1 MSRIGNK
8 QIYIDGDVSVTLSDK
23 ALKVSGP
30 KGILEK
36 EIPSGIEVDISDGIV
51 SVRRKSEDK
60 RTKALHGLTRALINN
75 MVVGVKDGFQKTLE
89 INGTGY
95 KCDIKSKSEL
105 VLNLGYSHPVTF
117 DLPSSITAEVEN
129 KGTQLKIS
137 GIDKELV
144 GEISAQI
151 RKLRKPERYKGKGIR
166 YTDEHIRLKA
176 GKAGGAKGGSE

>member
-151 RKLRKPERYKGKGIR
+151 RELRKPERYKGKGIR

-176 GKAGGAKGGSE
+176 GKAGGAKGND

>member
-176 GKAGGAKGGSE
+176 GKAGGAKGND

>member
-8 QIYIDGDVSVTLSDK
+8 QIHIDGDVSVTLSDK

-176 GKAGGAKGGSE
+176 GKAGGAKGND